1 MKKILSV
8 VALAASFAVPAAPAL
23 TGCSSQ
29 PPATAAGDAGADSQG
44 GSSSGASSSGSFGS
58 SSGGA
63 GLKWYFTCGDPVCH
77 VPSGDAGGLTDD
89 AGTPCPDIGS
99 TCSAAGEQCGTRNA
113 DFNCGAVE
121 QCDTHDPTTNPGG
134 CPISSRAFKDGI
146 RYVDGAGL
154 EQLHD
159 EILRL
164 RLATYRYKPAASDP
178 SREHVGFIIEDT
190 PPTSP
195 AVDARRDHV
204 DLYGYMSMLVATMQ
218 VQEKE
223 IADLRRELEAA
234 RRENRGAQ

>member
-1 MKKILSV
+1 M
-8 VALAASFAVPAAPAL
+8 
-23 TGCSSQ
+23 
-29 PPATAAGDAGADSQG
+29 
-44 GSSSGASSSGSFGS
+44 
-58 SSGGA
+58 
-63 GLKWYFTCGDPVCH
+63 
-77 VPSGDAGGLTDD
+77 PSGDAGGLNDD
-89 AGTPCPDIGS
+89 AGVPCPDIGS
-99 TCSAAGEQCGTRNA
+99 SCSAAGEQCGTRNP
-113 DFNCGAVE
+113 DLNCGAVE

-154 EQLHD
+154 KQLHD

-164 RLATYRYKPAASDP
+164 RLATYRYKPEVSDP
-178 SREHVGFIIEDT
+178 SREHLGFIIEDT

-223 IADLRRELEAA
+223 IADLRRELAA
-234 RRENRGAQ
+234 AQSAR

>member
-1 MKKILSV
+1 MVKKNRSF
-8 VALAASFAVPAAPAL
+8 VALAVSLAAPAL
-23 TGCSSQ
+23 TGCSS
-29 PPATAAGDAGADSQG
+29 PPPVAAADAGSDSQSTSGSG
-44 GSSSGASSSGSFGS
+44 GSSSGSSGSS
-58 SSGGA
+58 SSGGS

-89 AGTPCPDIGS
+89 AGVPCPDIGS
-99 TCSAAGEQCGTRNA
+99 SCSAAGEQCGTRNP

-121 QCDTHDPTTNPGG
+121 QCDTHDPTMNPGG

-159 EILRL
+159 ETLRL
-164 RLATYRYKPAASDP
+164 RLATYRYKPEVSDP
-178 SREHVGFIIEDT
+178 SREHLGFIIEDT

-218 VQEKE
+218 VQDKE
-223 IADLRRELEAA
+223 IADLRRELAVA
-234 RRENRGAQ
+234 RGGNRCPQ